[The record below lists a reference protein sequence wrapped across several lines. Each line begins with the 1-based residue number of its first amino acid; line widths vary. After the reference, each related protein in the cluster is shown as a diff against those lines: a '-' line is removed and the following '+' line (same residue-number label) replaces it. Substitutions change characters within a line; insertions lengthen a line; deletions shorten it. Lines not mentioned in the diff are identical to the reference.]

1 MKQLN
6 KWKIFKGNF
15 WIYLTVLAIV
25 LNLSSAYFFRSEYMA
40 RKLETKTRLMSVV
53 DQQRELVSRGHDI
66 KVDGKWGPNTQLAL
80 DIELM
85 K

>member
-1 MKQLN
+1 MN

-15 WIYLTVLAIV
+15 WIYLTVIAIV
-25 LNLSSAYFFRSEYMA
+25 LNLSSAYFFRSEYMN
-40 RKLETKTRLMSVV
+40 RKLENKTKLMSIA
-53 DQQRELVSRGHDI
+53 QQQQELINRGHDI

-80 DIELM
+80 AIELM